1 MSNPNPNPMSQAPT
15 VRDHLANQEYPGW
28 SAPSGQVT
36 PESLDPQEHRWR
48 AAFDVVNNRLEV
60 TRSMLKMSED
70 AKEAAFVAYRD
81 CADENRLLRLALESA
96 GIPVT
101 MMPDLVD
108 DLVAAI
114 DADCAEWYDW
124 DKTDLPFTPEET
136 S

>member
-1 MSNPNPNPMSQAPT
+1 MT
-15 VRDHLANQEYPGW
+15 
-28 SAPSGQVT
+28 
-36 PESLDPQEHRWR
+36 
-48 AAFDVVNNRLEV
+48 
-60 TRSMLKMSED
+60 ED
-70 AKEAAFVAYRD
+70 AKEEAFAAYRD

-114 DADCAEWYDW
+114 DAENARRFDW

-136 S
+136 AFMPQDDDETAPPQDEKT